1 MVAKFRISGDL
12 KTIAFLVGT
21 EKFVRATTSRGI
33 GKAAE
38 FLKGEVK
45 QSVRGARAEP
55 RSIDTGE
62 FLNSVNDRKLEE
74 LKAEVFSDV
83 KQALFLEFGTTRIPE
98 RRHFRNSAS
107 RNKREILKKIGI
119 G

>member
-1 MVAKFRISGDL
+1 MVARFRISGDL
-12 KTIAFLVGT
+12 KTIAFLAGT
-21 EKFVRATTSRGI
+21 EKFIRARASRGI
-33 GKAAE
+33 GKAAK
-38 FLKGEVK
+38 FLKDEVK

-83 KQALFLEFGTTRIPE
+83 GHALFLEFGTTRIPE
-98 RRHFRNSAS
+98 RRHFRNSAN
-107 RNKREILKKIGI
+107 RNKREILKKIGL